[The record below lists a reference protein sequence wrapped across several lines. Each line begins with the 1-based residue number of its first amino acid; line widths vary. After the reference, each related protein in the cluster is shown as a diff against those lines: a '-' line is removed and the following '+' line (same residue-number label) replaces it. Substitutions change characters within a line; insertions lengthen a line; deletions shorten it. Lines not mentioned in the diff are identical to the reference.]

1 MVDEACVSTTQE
13 SLLPNLSLQLP
24 RGVVDCRAS
33 VGWLTLIH
41 VLHISCPPVCL
52 HEMQRH
58 ADRWTERDRK
68 TVGHR
73 GRKRTRSD
81 WPLWGG
87 CILCVFLCVSLYYIV
102 WDCLSSLLTTM
113 WPTMASLKSAA
124 LSSQHVC
131 TQQLWDT
138 TADNQ
143 QQVALVP
150 ASIKGRRYAQY
161 TSVVLQGVPI
171 YQKSRHSIYLCFD
184 G

>member
-1 MVDEACVSTTQE
+1 MSTTQE

-52 HEMQRH
+52 HGMQAVRETH
-58 ADRWTERDRK
+58 RRQ
-68 TVGHR
+68 R
-73 GRKRTRSD
+73 GRQKNTAGGAERIRSAYMWRLHHTRFS
-81 WPLWGG
+81 
-87 CILCVFLCVSLYYIV
+87 LCVSLQWCIV
-102 WDCLSSLLTTM
+102 WDCLSSLLTPL
-113 WPTMASLKSAA
+113 WPTMASVKCAA

-131 TQQLWDT
+131 TQQLWDSA
-138 TADNQ
+138 ADNQ
-143 QQVALVP
+143 QQVAVVP
-150 ASIKGRRYAQY
+150 TSINGRRYAQY

-171 YQKSRHSIYLCFD
+171 YRQGRHSIYLCFD